1 VIRFNTIRFYHF
13 GSGLLFWA
21 TLYFDANG
29 IERIIVVV
37 LSVYFLLHFSEP
49 IFMSLNVMSTDHAL
63 TLLVGLCANAKIAGK
78 GMRATHN
85 ESVLG

>member
-1 VIRFNTIRFYHF
+1 
-13 GSGLLFWA
+13 
-21 TLYFDANG
+21 
-29 IERIIVVV
+29 
-37 LSVYFLLHFSEP
+37 
-49 IFMSLNVMSTDHAL
+49 MSLNVMSTDHAL